1 MNHDTV
7 SAFDELRD
15 KPLRVAAFCR
25 TTADANETWLPRVF
39 YSNLVA
45 SCPNWKFFG
54 CYGGQKSID
63 KSEQCLG
70 GLPQLI
76 TDCKSNKIDLIITKS
91 FSTLKRNVTACL
103 SIIHGLKR
111 LNPPVGVYFETEDFY
126 TLHSNS
132 DIYLSLFQALA
143 DLESENKSKGI
154 RCLISS
160 HDVNVLKRAREA
172 KGMTQQ
178 QVADKAVIS
187 IRHYQQFE
195 YGKRNL
201 LNASFRITMAVCF
214 ALDIDPDSLRLS
226 DSIFLDRRR

>member
-7 SAFDELRD
+7 LALDELRD

-25 TTADANETWLPRVF
+25 SAAVENESWLPRIF
-39 YSNLVA
+39 YSKLVA
-45 SCPNWKFFG
+45 SYPNWKFVG
-54 CYGGQKSID
+54 CYGGQSSIE

-76 TDCKSNKIDLIITKS
+76 IDCKSNQIDLIITKS
-91 FSTLKRNVTACL
+91 FSTLKHNFAACL
-103 SIIHGLKR
+103 GIIRDLIR

-126 TLHSNS
+126 TLRSNS
-132 DIYLSLFQALA
+132 DIYLSLFQAMSI
-143 DLESENKSKGI
+143 LESENKGKSIGCVI
-154 RCLISS
+154 PS
-160 HDVNVLKRAREA
+160 HDVNVLKRAREG

-178 QVADKAVIS
+178 QVADKAEIS
-187 IRHYQQFE
+187 IRQYQQFE

-214 ALDIDPDSLRLS
+214 ALDIDPDRLKHS
-226 DSIFLDRRR
+226 